1 MSPVQTLLLF
11 AFFYAGIDTT
21 GSFTDPRDSAALE
34 SLKNEWQNTP
44 PSWGASND
52 PCGAPWE
59 GVACINSRVTAL
71 RLSTMG
77 LKGKLGGDIGGLT
90 ELKSLDLSFNKD
102 LTGSISP
109 ALGDLQSLSILILA
123 GCGFSGSIPEQL
135 GNLSNLSFLALNSN
149 NFTGSIPPSLGK
161 LSNLYWLDLADNQLT
176 GSLPVSTSQSSGLDL
191 LLKAKHFH
199 FNKNQLS
206 GSISPKLFSSEMVLI
221 HILFDG
227 NNFSGNIP
235 PTLGLVKTLEVLRL
249 DRNSLTG
256 TVPSNLNNLTNINEL
271 NLANNKLTGPL
282 PNLTQMSS
290 LNYLDLSNNS
300 FDSSEAPEWFSNLQ
314 SLTTLIIEFGS
325 IRGPVPEG
333 VFSLPQ
339 IQQIKLKNNA
349 FSDTF
354 NMGDKVSEQLQ
365 LVDLQNNNIS
375 HFTLGSRYTKTLM
388 LIGNPVCSTDATLSN
403 TNYCQVQN
411 QPVKPYS
418 TSLASCLSKSCS
430 PDEKL
435 SPQSCECAYPFE
447 GTLYFRAPSFREL
460 SNVTLFHSLE
470 MSLWKKLDLTPG
482 SVSIQNPFFNV
493 DDYLQMQ
500 IALFPPDG
508 KYFNRSDIQR
518 IGFDLSNQTYKPPPE
533 FGPFYFIAS
542 PYGFAGTARGTSI
555 SPGVII
561 GVAIGCAFLIL
572 GLIGVGIYAIR
583 QKKRAEKAI
592 GMSRPFASWAPS
604 GNDSGG
610 APQLKGARWFS
621 YDELKKCTNNFSM
634 SNEVGSGGYGKVYR
648 GMLVDGQAVAIKR
661 AQQGSMQ
668 GGLEFKTEIE
678 LLSRVH
684 HKNLLG
690 LVGFCF
696 EQGEQMLVY
705 EFMPNGTL
713 RDSLSGKTGR
723 RCLTGNLSTQGTG
736 PLDFF
741 QGNEQ
746 LVTGEK

>member
-1 MSPVQTLLLF
+1 MSLVQTLLLF

-109 ALGDLQSLSILILA
+109 ALGDLRSLSILILA

-314 SLTTLIIEFGS
+314 SLTTL
-325 IRGPVPEG
+325 
-333 VFSLPQ
+333 
-339 IQQIKLKNNA
+339 
-349 FSDTF
+349 
-354 NMGDKVSEQLQ
+354 
-365 LVDLQNNNIS
+365 
-375 HFTLGSRYTKTLM
+375 
-388 LIGNPVCSTDATLSN
+388 
-403 TNYCQVQN
+403 
-411 QPVKPYS
+411 
-418 TSLASCLSKSCS
+418 
-430 PDEKL
+430 
-435 SPQSCECAYPFE
+435 
-447 GTLYFRAPSFREL
+447 
-460 SNVTLFHSLE
+460 
-470 MSLWKKLDLTPG
+470 
-482 SVSIQNPFFNV
+482 
-493 DDYLQMQ
+493 
-500 IALFPPDG
+500 
-508 KYFNRSDIQR
+508 
-518 IGFDLSNQTYKPPPE
+518 
-533 FGPFYFIAS
+533 
-542 PYGFAGTARGTSI
+542 
-555 SPGVII
+555 
-561 GVAIGCAFLIL
+561 
-572 GLIGVGIYAIR
+572 
-583 QKKRAEKAI
+583 
-592 GMSRPFASWAPS
+592 
-604 GNDSGG
+604 
-610 APQLKGARWFS
+610 
-621 YDELKKCTNNFSM
+621 
-634 SNEVGSGGYGKVYR
+634 
-648 GMLVDGQAVAIKR
+648 
-661 AQQGSMQ
+661 
-668 GGLEFKTEIE
+668 
-678 LLSRVH
+678 
-684 HKNLLG
+684 
-690 LVGFCF
+690 
-696 EQGEQMLVY
+696 
-705 EFMPNGTL
+705 
-713 RDSLSGKTGR
+713 
-723 RCLTGNLSTQGTG
+723 
-736 PLDFF
+736 
-741 QGNEQ
+741 
-746 LVTGEK
+746 